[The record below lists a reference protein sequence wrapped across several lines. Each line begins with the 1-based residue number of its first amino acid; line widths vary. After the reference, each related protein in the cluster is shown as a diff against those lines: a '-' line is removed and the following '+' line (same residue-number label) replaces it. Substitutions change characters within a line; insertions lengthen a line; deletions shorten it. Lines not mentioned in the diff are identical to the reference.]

1 LWGGWGELF
10 RGLMILWLKGFF
22 CNGGQRLV
30 IKKVCNNNYADALAE
45 LESNQE
51 VALVYVSNTHAVSGL
66 ALSC

>member
-1 LWGGWGELF
+1 
-10 RGLMILWLKGFF
+10 MILWLKGFF